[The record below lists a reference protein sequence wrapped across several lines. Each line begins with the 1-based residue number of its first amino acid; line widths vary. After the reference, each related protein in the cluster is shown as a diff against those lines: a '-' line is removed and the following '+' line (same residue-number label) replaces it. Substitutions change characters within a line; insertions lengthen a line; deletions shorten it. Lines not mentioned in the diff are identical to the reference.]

1 MKKTLVIFGSL
12 MAPWLASAQGTGDL
26 ASFVFVIGN
35 IVNILVPIVSTLAV
49 VYFFYGLAT
58 FILSAGDEDKAKKGK
73 GIMIW
78 GVVAM
83 FIIVTIFGIIGFMQQ
98 TIGNVQGPTGTKDIF
113 IPAVDPGTVGGGN
126 NYGGFL
132 QQ

>member
-1 MKKTLVIFGSL
+1 MKKVLIFGA
-12 MAPWLASAQGTGDL
+12 MATMPIFAFAQT
-26 ASFVFVIGN
+26 
-35 IVNILVPIVSTLAV
+35 IVNQKGNLTNFVVYMGKIINVLVPLTSTLAV

-98 TIGNVQGPTGTKDIF
+98 TIGNTIGPRQQVIETPNVIPSGVIGGT
-113 IPAVDPGTVGGGN
+113 P
-126 NYGGFL
+126 Y
-132 QQ
+132 

>member
-98 TIGNVQGPTGTKDIF
+98 TIGNTIGPRQQVIETPNVIPSGVIGGT
-113 IPAVDPGTVGGGN
+113 P
-126 NYGGFL
+126 Y
-132 QQ
+132 